1 MEDKNENSILNEEKE
16 LNSINIPYKDK
27 EDYPPRSI
35 IIGQY
40 YYIYKDK
47 NKSGFHIDVNIK
59 LYVIIL

>member
-47 NKSGFHIDVNIK
+47 NKSRF
-59 LYVIIL
+59 